1 MKRPILIATLAV
13 LAFAIILLV
22 RLPAAWVKG
31 FLPDGVACV
40 RISGTAWNGN
50 CAGLL
55 YKGAIVGNLNWELHP
70 LALFRGKV
78 SAFVSLTRGEDFV
91 RGEIEAGSGGNLV
104 ARQLQAQMPLNPPLV
119 PELSSGY
126 AGNVSVNLAY
136 LRVEKNVV
144 AAIEGQL
151 ESSGLTELRT
161 RTVLGSYSLVFPK
174 AAGDG
179 EPVGQLTSL
188 DGPVDFEGTLRLTR
202 QPGWAIN
209 GKVRLKPD
217 TPPRLAQQLAYLGT
231 PDPDGTRPLALEGT
245 Y

>member
-31 FLPDGVACV
+31 FLPEGMACGSL
-40 RISGTAWNGN
+40 SGTAWNGG
-50 CAGLL
+50 CSGLL
-55 YKGAIVGNLNWELHP
+55 YKGAPVGDLTWELHP
-70 LALFRGKV
+70 LALFRGKIA
-78 SAFVSLTRGEDFV
+78 AFVNLTRGEDFI
-91 RGEIEAGSGGNLV
+91 RGEVEAGRSGNVV
-104 ARQLQAQMPLNPPLV
+104 ARELQAQMPLNPPLV

-126 AGNVSVNLAY
+126 SGNLSVNLAY
-136 LRVEKNVV
+136 LRLEKNVV

-151 ESSGLTELRT
+151 ESAGLTELRSQT
-161 RTVLGSYSLVFPK
+161 PLGSYSLTFPK

-188 DGPVDFEGTLRLTR
+188 EGPVDFEGTLRLTR

-209 GKVRLKPD
+209 CKVRLKPD

-231 PDPDGTRPLALEGT
+231 PDADGSRPLALEGT